1 MTTTTSQS
9 PAAIILAAGK
19 GTRMKSDLP
28 KVVHPIG
35 GRPMVCAVV
44 DACLA
49 AGCRKIVVIVGY
61 QQEKVR
67 EALKGYDVEYAVQ
80 AEQLGTG
87 HAVKCCGE
95 NFKSELQGSRT
106 GANGVSSPGLPC
118 LVLCGDGP
126 LIRPATLNLLLDRH
140 RSARAAASIATAVL
154 DDASGYG
161 RIYRDTA
168 RKFKAIVEQK
178 NCTPEQL
185 KIREVNPS
193 YYCFDLCELFRSLDR
208 VKKNPVSGEYYLTDT
223 LELLLADGRV
233 VEVIEAVPPED
244 VLSINTPEDLAKVDA
259 IYRSRPRVSVTNP
272 NTTAKAGP
280 R

>member
-1 MTTTTSQS
+1 MTTTSSQP

-49 AGCRKIVVIVGY
+49 VGCRKIVVIVGY

-67 EALKGYDVEYAVQ
+67 EALKGYERNVHVEYAVQ
-80 AEQLGTG
+80 SEQLGTG
-87 HAVKCCGE
+87 HAVKCCAD
-95 NFKSELQGSRT
+95 NFKAELQAAKPSSHGGGS
-106 GANGVSSPGLPC
+106 PC

-140 RSARAAASIATAVL
+140 RTAHAAASIATAVL
-154 DDASGYG
+154 DDATGYG
-161 RIYRDTA
+161 RIYRDAA

-193 YYCFDLCELFRSLDR
+193 YYCFDLAELFRALDR
-208 VKKNPVSGEYYLTDT
+208 VKKNALSGEYYLTDT

-244 VLSINTPEDLAKVDA
+244 VLSINTPDDLAKVDA
-259 IYRSRPRVSVTNP
+259 IYRSRPPVSTTNSS
-272 NTTAKAGP
+272 TKAGP